1 MKTKYLTR
9 KATAERLAVS
19 DRSIDRWIKANRIQA
34 VKVGRA
40 VRIAEASV
48 DKLIADCTVYERE
61 E

>member
-48 DKLIADCTVYERE
+48 DKLIADCTV
-61 E
+61 

>member
-9 KATAERLAVS
+9 KTTAERLAVS

-34 VKVGRA
+34 VKFGRS

-48 DKLIADCTVYERE
+48 DKLITDCTV
-61 E
+61 